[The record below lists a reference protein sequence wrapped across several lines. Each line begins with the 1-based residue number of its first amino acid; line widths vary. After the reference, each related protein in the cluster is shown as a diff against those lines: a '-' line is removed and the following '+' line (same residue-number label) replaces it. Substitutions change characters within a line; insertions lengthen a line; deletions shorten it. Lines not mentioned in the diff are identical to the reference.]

1 MAEYNPFTKQYVV
14 DPRWNNAKTA
24 FIDAYVTV
32 TGLTPGRCMQVV
44 VNAYTTNTALSQT
57 IFWRNERVPVTCGC
71 PTYKLYDLL
80 ATEQTGT
87 PAEFILSQ
95 VCGLFLPVK
104 FSSKR
109 IKLMRYY

>member
-1 MAEYNPFTKQYVV
+1 MFFQIYVAEYNPYTKQYVV
-14 DPRWNNAKTA
+14 DPRWNNTKTA
-24 FIDAYVTV
+24 VINAYVTV

-44 VNAYTTNTALSQT
+44 VNAYTTTTVLSQT
-57 IFWRNERVPVTCGC
+57 IFWRNQRVPVTCGC

-95 VCGLFLPVK
+95 VRSHVSLYEISTLK
-104 FSSKR
+104 
-109 IKLMRYY
+109 

>member
-1 MAEYNPFTKQYVV
+1 MAEYNPFTKQYAV
-14 DPRWNNAKTA
+14 DSRWNNAKTA
-24 FIDAYVTV
+24 VIDAYVTV

-71 PTYKLYDLL
+71 PSYKLYDLL

-87 PAEFILSQ
+87 PANFTLTQ
-95 VCGLFLPVK
+95 VRSHFVAMLP
-104 FSSKR
+104 
-109 IKLMRYY
+109 